1 MAMAENDSNVIEHL
15 LEVESVASSYTN
27 DANAEATK
35 ILNAAKAK
43 ADQEYLSKV
52 SEKTAELEKAFE
64 EDSAKIKEKVTL
76 EINSYKESI
85 TKSTQDTVAFNSLM
99 DRLVLKK

>member
-1 MAMAENDSNVIEHL
+1 MAENESNVIEHL

-27 DANAEATK
+27 EANAEATK

-43 ADQEYLSKV
+43 AEQEYLAQV
-52 SEKTAELEKAFE
+52 TEKTTALEKSFE
-64 EDSAKIKEKVTL
+64 EDSSKIREKVTS

-85 TKSTQDTVAFNSLM
+85 EKSTQDVQAFNALM